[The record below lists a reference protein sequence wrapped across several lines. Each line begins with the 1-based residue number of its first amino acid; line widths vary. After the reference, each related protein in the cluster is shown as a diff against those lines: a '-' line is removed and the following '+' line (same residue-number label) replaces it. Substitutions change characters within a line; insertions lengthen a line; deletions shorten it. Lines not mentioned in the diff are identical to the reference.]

1 MRRLAGYCTTPKRWS
16 RGWHQKRDR
25 NHQRRRHARRRDG
38 GDAAHGCDHPWRDEQ
53 PDVVARAGGP
63 APLGSLPA
71 PAVSAVAALSVVGVI
86 AAICAY
92 LSQPHTTFAMAG
104 MQVLEMHPDWTPEDA
119 GHFAGAATGAYCPD
133 LGPST

>member
-1 MRRLAGYCTTPKRWS
+1 
-16 RGWHQKRDR
+16 
-25 NHQRRRHARRRDG
+25 
-38 GDAAHGCDHPWRDEQ
+38 
-53 PDVVARAGGP
+53 VVARAGGP

>member
-1 MRRLAGYCTTPKRWS
+1 VDGTKRGTVTTSDDDTLAAATVEMPRTDAIT
-16 RGWHQKRDR
+16 RGATSSPTW
-25 NHQRRRHARRRDG
+25 
-38 GDAAHGCDHPWRDEQ
+38 WRGQGVQ
-53 PDVVARAGGP
+53 PP
-63 APLGSLPA
+63 FGSLPA